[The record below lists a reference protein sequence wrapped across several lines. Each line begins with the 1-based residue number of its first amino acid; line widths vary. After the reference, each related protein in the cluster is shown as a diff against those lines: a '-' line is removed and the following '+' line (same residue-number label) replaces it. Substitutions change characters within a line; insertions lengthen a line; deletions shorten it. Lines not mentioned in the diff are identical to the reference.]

1 LVELGVDIEGTMA
14 RPLNILCWG
23 TYDTGKPRARLL
35 LKGLR
40 LAGASV
46 SEYRADIWQ
55 GIEDKS
61 QIKGWSRRLGLLF
74 RWLASYP
81 HLLWRL
87 GTAPKPDVV
96 LIGFPGV
103 LDILL
108 AAPIARFR
116 GIPLAWDMF
125 MSLYDTIVEDRRMLR
140 PGGLPARL
148 LRALESFALRR
159 ADLVFLDT
167 QAHARRVERLFR
179 LRPDSM
185 DAVWVGVESEHFQP
199 QPAPSPP
206 TENVPSDS
214 TQFRVLFYG
223 QFIPLHGI
231 AVIIEA
237 ARLTQGEPVTWQIIG
252 QGQESQRIQ
261 RMLDEQPLQNLSWEQ
276 WVDYSEL
283 HRRIAQADA
292 CLGIFGDSEK
302 AASVIPN
309 KVFQIVAMQRPV
321 ITRDSPA
328 IRELLEHSPPCVTLI
343 PPNDPVALADAV
355 RQMARTA
362 RPLGPC
368 HGVLRHRIGAEAIG
382 HQCIDVLSRHFPRK
396 A

>member
-1 LVELGVDIEGTMA
+1 MDS
-14 RPLNILCWG
+14 PLNILCWG

-46 SEYRADIWQ
+46 SECHANIWQ

-61 QIKGWSRRLGLLF
+61 QVKGWGRRLGLLF
-74 RWLASYP
+74 RWLLSYP
-81 HLLWRL
+81 YLLWRL
-87 GTAPKPDVV
+87 GTAKKPDVV

-108 AAPIARFR
+108 AAPIARLR

-140 PGGLPARL
+140 PEGLPARL
-148 LRALESFALRR
+148 LRGLEGFALRR
-159 ADLVFLDT
+159 ADLIFLDT
-167 QAHARRVERLFR
+167 QTHARRVERLFQ
-179 LRPDSM
+179 LPPDSL

-199 QPAPSPP
+199 QFAPPP
-206 TENVPSDS
+206 SIGDAAS
-214 TQFRVLFYG
+214 GDAQFRVLFYG

-231 AVIIEA
+231 ATIVRA
-237 ARLTQGEPVTWQIIG
+237 ARLTRDEPIVWQVIG

-261 RMLDEQPLQNLSWEQ
+261 GMLDEEPLQNLRWER
-276 WVDYSEL
+276 WVDYGEL

-328 IRELLEHSPPCVTLI
+328 IRELLVHAPPCVTLI
-343 PPNDPVALADAV
+343 PPDDPVALADAV
-355 RQMARTA
+355 RQLARTT

-368 HGVLRHRIGAEAIG
+368 HGVLRHRIEAEAIG
-382 HQCIDVLSRHFPRK
+382 RQCINLLSHHFPRK